1 MIAPQDALLLSIHPE
16 HAQSIFIGTKTVE
29 LRRVRPQISKG
40 SQVLIYVS
48 SPIKALAGGFEVEE
62 VIEDK
67 PEKLWDRVRRYAAI
81 TREQFDGYYTDAVTG
96 YGIMIANVWVLDRAV
111 PLEHLRKKLP
121 GFQAPQ
127 GYRYLKDT
135 DIRSIGVSR
144 DSRSQST
151 PRFPPF

>member
-1 MIAPQDALLLSIHPE
+1 MIAPQDTLLLSIHPE

-29 LRRVRPQISKG
+29 LRRVRPQVSKG

-96 YGIMIANVWVLDRAV
+96 YGIMIANVWALDRAI

-135 DIRSIGVSR
+135 DIRSVGVLR

-151 PRFPPF
+151 PRLPPS